1 MMIRLA
7 VLLLGALVL
16 AGAPQAAHAQ
26 DYPNRVVRLIIPFP
40 PGGSSDA
47 TARVLAD
54 ALGKLWQQ
62 RVIVENKPGAGT
74 TVGAAF
80 VASSDP
86 DGYTIYLNS
95 VSHAIVP
102 SLYDNLRYDPL
113 KSFEPVSRIAQSPI
127 LLVVHPSSG
136 IKTLEELLAAARAK
150 PGQLNYGSPG
160 VGASPHLAAEMMIAA
175 AKIKV
180 QHVPFN
186 GAGPLSNAMLGKVV
200 DFGFTDIAA
209 LPLVKEGTLK
219 ALAVTSLERLPDIPD
234 VPTLNETV
242 QKGFEV
248 LNWNSIL
255 APAGTPREIV
265 EFLNRSLVRI
275 LETPE
280 VKRILAAQGFQAV
293 PSTPAELGELI
304 ASDIKKFKAVV
315 DEAGIK
321 RN

>member
-1 MMIRLA
+1 MIRLA
-7 VLLLGALVL
+7 GLLLGALVL
-16 AGAPQAAHAQ
+16 WGAPQAAHAQ

-54 ALGKLWQQ
+54 QLGKLWQQ
-62 RVIVENKPGAGT
+62 KVIVENKPGAGT
-74 TVGAAF
+74 TVGAAY

-95 VSHAIVP
+95 VSHTIVP

-113 KSFEPVSRIAQSPI
+113 KSFEPVSRVAQSPL
-127 LLVVHPSSG
+127 LLVVHPSTG
-136 IKTLEELLAAARAK
+136 INTIEDLLAAARAK

-186 GAGPLSNAMLGKVV
+186 GAGPLANALLGKVV
-200 DFGFTDIAA
+200 DFGSTDIAA
-209 LPLVKEGTLK
+209 LSLVKQGTLK
-219 ALAVTSLERLPDIPD
+219 ALAVTSLERSPDLPD

-265 EFLNRSLVRI
+265 DFLNRSLVRI
-275 LETPE
+275 LEMPE
-280 VKRILAAQGFQAV
+280 VKRIFAAQGFQAV
-293 PSTPAELGELI
+293 PSTPAELGALI
-304 ASDIKKFKAVV
+304 ASDIKKFKTVV

>member
-280 VKRILAAQGFQAV
+280 VKRIFAAQGFQAV

>member
-1 MMIRLA
+1 
-7 VLLLGALVL
+7 
-16 AGAPQAAHAQ
+16 
-26 DYPNRVVRLIIPFP
+26 
-40 PGGSSDA
+40 
-47 TARVLAD
+47 
-54 ALGKLWQQ
+54 
-62 RVIVENKPGAGT
+62 
-74 TVGAAF
+74 
-80 VASSDP
+80 
-86 DGYTIYLNS
+86 
-95 VSHAIVP
+95 
-102 SLYDNLRYDPL
+102 
-113 KSFEPVSRIAQSPI
+113 
-127 LLVVHPSSG
+127 
-136 IKTLEELLAAARAK
+136 
-150 PGQLNYGSPG
+150 
-160 VGASPHLAAEMMIAA
+160 
-175 AKIKV
+175 
-180 QHVPFN
+180 
-186 GAGPLSNAMLGKVV
+186 MLGKVV

-242 QKGFEV
+242 KKGFEV

-265 EFLNRSLVRI
+265 DFLNRSLVRI

-280 VKRILAAQGFQAV
+280 VKRIFAAQGFQAV

>member
-16 AGAPQAAHAQ
+16 AGAPQTAHAQ

-136 IKTLEELLAAARAK
+136 PKTLEELLAAARAK

-160 VGASPHLAAEMMIAA
+160 VGASPHLAAEMMLAA

-186 GAGPLSNAMLGKVV
+186 GAGPLANAMLGKVV

-234 VPTLNETV
+234 VPTLSETV

-265 EFLNRSLVRI
+265 DFLNRSLVRI

>member
-265 EFLNRSLVRI
+265 DFLNRSLVRI

-280 VKRILAAQGFQAV
+280 VKRIFAAQGFQAV

>member
-16 AGAPQAAHAQ
+16 AGTPQAAHAQ

-136 IKTLEELLAAARAK
+136 TKTLEELLAAARAK

-265 EFLNRSLVRI
+265 DFLNRSLVRI

-280 VKRILAAQGFQAV
+280 VKRIFAAQGFQAV